1 MTIAEEMMR
10 WVQGASQPLR
20 ELAAPAGGTGVSPM
34 SGIGRGV
41 EPSLEGILP
50 PREFGDLSEPPQE
63 PLAPPIQIN
72 PPEAVVR
79 FLHSQMNADGGFR
92 GRGRASDLYYTV
104 FALQGLAGL
113 DACFPHH
120 KLAEYLECF
129 GIGEDLDLVHLCC
142 LVRAWWLQSA
152 LVSARSENR
161 VVADSTGVS
170 PSFVSPN
177 PLSDSTRQAMVQ
189 GLEAFRTSDGGYA
202 INRGGTASVHA
213 AFLALGAYQDF
224 EQTLPHYDALARS
237 VRAMQTPQGGFA
249 GEASAPAAS
258 TPATAAAITLLRHL
272 GRDVPQPAVSWLLD
286 RICHGGGFTAFDGSS
301 ECDLQSTATALH
313 AIHEAS
319 LGRRLQEQVQAR
331 LEAQRDAN
339 LEFVGS
345 VWQQPSGGFFGRP
358 SDNTP
363 DAEYTFY
370 GLLALGHLA

>member
-1 MTIAEEMMR
+1 MNISEEMMR

-20 ELAAPAGGTGVSPM
+20 ELAAPTSGTGVSPV
-34 SGIGRGV
+34 SGVGSGV
-41 EPSLEGILP
+41 GPNLEGILP
-50 PREFGDLSEPPQE
+50 TRDFGELSEPPQE
-63 PLAPPIQIN
+63 PIAAPSQVN

-152 LVSARSENR
+152 LVAARGESR
-161 VVADSTGVS
+161 VVGGASVS
-170 PSFVSPN
+170 CSFVFPN
-177 PLSDSTRQAMVQ
+177 PLSDSTRRAMVQ

-202 INRGGTASVHA
+202 INRGGTASVQG
-213 AFLALGAYQDF
+213 AFMALGAYQDF
-224 EQTLPHYDALARS
+224 EQTLPHHDALARN

-249 GEASAPAAS
+249 NEASAPAAS

-286 RICHGGGFTAFDGSS
+286 RVCHGGGFTASDGSP
-301 ECDLQSTATALH
+301 ECDLRSTATALH
-313 AIHEAS
+313 AIHEAN

-339 LEFVGS
+339 LQFVGR
-345 VWQQPSGGFFGRP
+345 VWQPSGGFCGSP

-363 DAEYTFY
+363 DTEYTFY